1 MDIKT
6 LSIFKKIYKIQQVK
20 LFEDSEIRKPEF
32 PFTNPMIGYT
42 YKTVEITS
50 IEVVNTATGK
60 MIKINGDNEYLFPV
74 LDSGSDIKPNKD
86 WLDNE
91 TDANNMVIAFNKFE
105 EERTMAMIE
114 ELTRKVK
121 VLQDLTDRSIH
132 VKK

>member
-74 LDSGSDIKPNKD
+74 LD
-86 WLDNE
+86 
-91 TDANNMVIAFNKFE
+91 
-105 EERTMAMIE
+105 
-114 ELTRKVK
+114 
-121 VLQDLTDRSIH
+121 
-132 VKK
+132 